1 MGLLDGVKGFIKDA
15 VWGGMP
21 DDVRER
27 YIEKRRD
34 YRRGQQKRQ
43 LEIRNGADD
52 NITVNFVG
60 LVVDRAV
67 SMLFGKGI
75 EFDMP
80 GEGDNPIQQFI
91 NATWDANKKNILLQ
105 KLAMFGAESGTCF
118 VKLIPDGVIGRDGQK
133 YTRLVPQDPK
143 LVSVYTKPDDIE
155 YVTKYIVRWSGMK
168 DGKEVQFKQEIRRRE
183 NSDLWE
189 WQDYYQPKGTT
200 KWEPIGKPITWEY
213 DFPPMHH
220 WQNLPDGLS
229 PYGRADITD
238 DVIVLQDRLNF
249 SASNMIKIIRHYAHP
264 KTVFSGVGK
273 TELADEPGRAIFLPT
288 PEAKGY
294 NLEMSSDL
302 ASSFNFL
309 QFLQRSLFSITQSV
323 DITSFAD
330 KIGALTN
337 FGLRVLFIDALARLE
352 TKQELYGEA
361 LVELNRRML
370 VIAGKGDDGGTV
382 VWPDILPVDE
392 TIQVSAL
399 EADQRMGIVSKQTI
413 AKIRGYE
420 WEDEE
425 ERIANDRMKENE
437 NSDNVGAMLLNNFNR
452 GGITR

>member
-1 MGLLDGVKGFIKDA
+1 MGILDGIKAFFKDA
-15 VWGGMP
+15 VWGDMP
-21 DDVRER
+21 DDVREK

-80 GEGDNPIQQFI
+80 GKGDNHIQQFI
-91 NATWDANKKNILLQ
+91 DATWDANKRNILLQ
-105 KLAMFGAESGTCF
+105 KLAMFGSESGTCY

-133 YTRLVPQDPK
+133 YTRIVPQDPK
-143 LVSVYTKPDDIE
+143 LVSIVTKPDDIE
-155 YVTKYIVRWSGMK
+155 YVEKYIIKWTGEK
-168 DGKEVQFKQEIRRRE
+168 DGKEVQYRQTIQRA
-183 NSDLWE
+183 DVGWE
-189 WQDYYQPKGTT
+189 W
-200 KWEPIGKPITWEY
+200 ITEYKNANGSNWIEDERDSWEY
-213 DFPPMHH
+213 DFPPIHH
-220 WQNLPDGLS
+220 WQNQPDGLS

-249 SASNMIKIIRHYAHP
+249 TASNMIKIIRHYAHP

-309 QFLQRSLFSITQSV
+309 QFLQRSLFSITQTV
-323 DITSFAD
+323 DLASFTD

-337 FGLRVLFIDALARLE
+337 FGLRVLFIDAIVRTE
-352 TKQELYGEA
+352 TKRQVYGDA
-361 LVELNRRML
+361 LVEINRRLL
-370 VIAGKGDDGGTV
+370 VLSGKGDDGGIV
-382 VWPDILPVDE
+382 RWPEILPVDE
-392 TIQVSAL
+392 TSQIAML

-413 AKIRGYE
+413 ATIRGYE
-420 WEDEE
+420 WDDEK
-425 ERIANDRMKENE
+425 ERIDADQKEADKNQG
-437 NSDNVGAMLLNNFNR
+437 NLGQYFLKQFTKGM
-452 GGITR
+452 

>member
-1 MGLLDGVKGFIKDA
+1 MGFFDPVRTFIKDA
-15 VWGGMP
+15 VWGGMS
-21 DDVRER
+21 DDDRER
-27 YIEKRRD
+27 YIEKRRE

-67 SMLFGKGI
+67 TMLFGKGV
-75 EFDMP
+75 EFDLP
-80 GEGDNPIQQFI
+80 GEGETEQQTYI
-91 NATWDANKKNILLQ
+91 DAAWDANKKKILLQ
-105 KLAMFGAESGTCF
+105 KLATFGAESGTCF
-118 VKLIPDGVIGRDGQK
+118 TKLIPDGVIGRDGQT

-200 KWEPIGKPITWEY
+200 KWEPIGEPITWEY

-264 KTVFSGVGK
+264 KTILSGVASSDIK
-273 TELADEPGRAIFLPT
+273 DEPGKAIFLPT
-288 PEAKGY
+288 AEAKAY
-294 NLEMSSDL
+294 NLEMNSDL

-352 TKQELYGEA
+352 TKQGLYGEA

-413 AKIRGYE
+413 STKRGYE
-420 WEDEE
+420 WEDEK
-425 ERIANDRMKENE
+425 ERIDADQKEQDQNQG
-437 NSDNVGAMLLNNFNR
+437 NLGQMFIKQFTK
-452 GGITR
+452 GQ